1 MIAFA
6 MTTSSLLLDA
16 FLPYRL
22 SFTTNLVSDAVA
34 SAYEEAFGLRIPEW
48 RVVAVVA
55 EHPDGVTQQAIGWAR
70 WISGSGP
77 RTCGWTT
84 RMDKVTV
91 SRAAAALIDR
101 DILIRGP
108 NPADQRSHLLTL
120 STAGIALYQAI
131 VPQALAL
138 EERIFGSF
146 TEAERTQLDAM
157 LRRIDAIVLDGHMTA
172 SKA

>member
-1 MIAFA
+1 MTIA
-6 MTTSSLLLDA
+6 SLRLDA

-55 EHPDGVTQQAIGWAR
+55 EHPDGVTPQAIGLK
-70 WISGSGP
+70 
-77 RTCGWTT
+77 T

-91 SRAAAALIDR
+91 SRAASALVDR
-101 DILIRGP
+101 GLLQRTP
-108 NPADQRSHLLTL
+108 NPADQRSHLLML
-120 STAGIALYQAI
+120 STAGTALYQAI

-138 EERIFGSF
+138 EEQIFGSF
-146 TEAERTQLDAM
+146 TQAERAQLVAM
-157 LRRIDAIVLDGHMTA
+157 LRRIDAIVLAGNMSA
-172 SKA
+172 SNP

>member
-55 EHPDGVTQQAIGWAR
+55 EHPDGVTQQAIGW
-70 WISGSGP
+70 
-77 RTCGWTT
+77 TT

-108 NPADQRSHLLTL
+108 NRASRS
-120 STAGIALYQAI
+120 S
-131 VPQALAL
+131 
-138 EERIFGSF
+138 S
-146 TEAERTQLDAM
+146 
-157 LRRIDAIVLDGHMTA
+157 AIVLRSSA
-172 SKA
+172 SRFSSALM

>member
-48 RVVAVVA
+48 RIVAVVA
-55 EHPDGVTQQAIGWAR
+55 EHPGGVTQQAI
-70 WISGSGP
+70 
-77 RTCGWTT
+77 GWTT

-120 STAGIALYQAI
+120 SNAGIALYQAI